1 MCCLM
6 SLSYISSYIDEKF
19 TGKTS
24 LNNGMDRY
32 ILIRINNPLNDI
44 VSIWYLKSPNV
55 PYNMNNIAGRINR
68 DRRTRILRV
77 PYDS

>member
-1 MCCLM
+1 M
-6 SLSYISSYIDEKF
+6 
-19 TGKTS
+19 
-24 LNNGMDRY
+24 
-32 ILIRINNPLNDI
+32 LIRINNPLNDI